1 MLICALHC
9 ASASLARRR
18 SRDAASGPFL
28 PPASCVS
35 LAQFMCVRRLSSVLA
50 MLDVGAGDL
59 QLSVCSPPARAAL
72 TPPAASVNRYRL
84 PGAQLQSPGGGAGVW
99 QHDRYS

>member
-50 MLDVGAGDL
+50 MLGRGRWRSATVCL
-59 QLSVCSPPARAAL
+59 QPASPCCSHSPRGFCQPLQATRS
-72 TPPAASVNRYRL
+72 PAAE
-84 PGAQLQSPGGGAGVW
+84 PGRRRGSLAA
-99 QHDRYS
+99 